1 MTDLKSMFQEFT
13 IEVKK
18 MKPYMTKAESNKVKS
33 KLTEMIL
40 QLAEKTKQTPY
51 EPT

>member
-13 IEVKK
+13 VEVKK
-18 MKPYMTKAESNKVKS
+18 MKPYMTKAESDKTKS
-33 KLTEMIL
+33 KLAEMIVR
-40 QLAEKTKQTPY
+40 LAEKTKQTPY